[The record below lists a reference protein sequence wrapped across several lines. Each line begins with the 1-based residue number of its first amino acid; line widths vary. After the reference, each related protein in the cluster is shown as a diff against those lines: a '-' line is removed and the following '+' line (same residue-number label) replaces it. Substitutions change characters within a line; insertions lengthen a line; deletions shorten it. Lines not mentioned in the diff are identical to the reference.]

1 MSALDFWTWPER
13 PKDSDAFGEMMSSLD
28 QHLAVHGLMPHQRG
42 LNAARLVSMALHLSG
57 TPIFGG
63 GTDRGEPF
71 SPRDLL
77 ARVFDWY
84 RDSYGDRNN
93 VDFSLG
99 SVVWPLRGAYWTMR
113 IPGSYGTVQL
123 FLDRDLRN
131 AGRNMGTA
139 SQPATYN
146 VLTSIKGLTQTYADQ
161 LRVEELRQLAD
172 AYGRGYVAMAA
183 LDEMRGH
190 DLFDQAKGDYRHSVE
205 ALAEGRT
212 LSKARWDNAQCAEK
226 VFKAL
231 LGRAG
236 YTFPKSGRNGHDIVH
251 LGELVARDL
260 GVIIPAGMLRTI
272 HCPPSMRYGEMAVD
286 MNEAWTSHVALLD
299 ALVTLRRIAASPGQ
313 ARLRQ

>member
-1 MSALDFWTWPER
+1 MNALDSWTWPER
-13 PKDSDAFGEMMSSLD
+13 PKSADAFGEMMSSLD

-57 TPIFGG
+57 TPFLGG
-63 GTDRGEPF
+63 GNDRGEPF

-99 SVVWPLRGAYWTMR
+99 YVVWPLRGTYWTIQ
-113 IPGSYGTVQL
+113 IPGCYGIVQP
-123 FLDRDLRN
+123 FLDRDLQN
-131 AGRNMGTA
+131 AGQSIGSA

-146 VLTSIKGLTQTYADQ
+146 VLTGIKGLTQVYANQ
-161 LRVEELRQLAD
+161 LRDEELRQLGN
-172 AYGRGYVAMAA
+172 AYARGYVAMAA

-205 ALAEGRT
+205 ALSEGRT

-236 YTFPKSGRNGHDIVH
+236 HTFPTSGSRGHDIVH
-251 LGELVARDL
+251 LGELVAKDL
-260 GVIIPAGMLRTI
+260 GVTIPTGMLRTI
-272 HCPPSMRYGEMAVD
+272 HCPPSVRYGEITID

-299 ALVTLRRIAASPGQ
+299 ALAALRRIAALPGQ
-313 ARLRQ
+313 TQLRQ